1 MEPVEIQRRLAFIQG
16 AEKLKSVLRSSI
28 TSDGR
33 KESTAEHTW
42 RLCLLAMV
50 FEDHF
55 QHLDFAKVLKICILH
70 DLGEAISGDIPAVNQ
85 VSGIDKSAQEREDLL
100 LLMQP
105 LNTRIRE
112 EFLLLWEEYENAST
126 PEARAVKAL
135 DKIETLIQHNQG
147 ANPPDFDYEFN
158 LSYGKKY
165 TDADPLFSR
174 IRALIDEETQR
185 NALASRREG
194 ENGS

>member
-1 MEPVEIQRRLAFIQG
+1 MEPVEIQSRLAFIQE

-70 DLGEAISGDIPAVNQ
+70 DLGEAINGDIPAVDQ
-85 VSGIDKSAQEREDLL
+85 EPGIDKSAQEREARPESRPGV
-100 LLMQP
+100 QV
-105 LNTRIRE
+105 RCRYIR
-112 EFLLLWEEYENAST
+112 ASG
-126 PEARAVKAL
+126 RRL
-135 DKIETLIQHNQG
+135 RYGSIETV
-147 ANPPDFDYEFN
+147 EC
-158 LSYGKKY
+158 
-165 TDADPLFSR
+165 R
-174 IRALIDEETQR
+174 
-185 NALASRREG
+185 
-194 ENGS
+194 